1 MEEEWGG
8 IVQIKA
14 EKEKFKDLNEVK
26 VTDTRGK

>member
-14 EKEKFKDLNEVK
+14 EKKKKDLNEVK